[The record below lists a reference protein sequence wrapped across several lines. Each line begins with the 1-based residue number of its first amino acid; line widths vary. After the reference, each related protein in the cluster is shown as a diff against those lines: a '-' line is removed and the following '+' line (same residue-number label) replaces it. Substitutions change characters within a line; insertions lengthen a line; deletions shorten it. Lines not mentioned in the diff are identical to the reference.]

1 MTISETKESVRQQ
14 INDLIDTGVLKN
26 DAQLANEI
34 GMSKSAISSM
44 LSPKS
49 KKRVSQRFIL
59 ELDKRYF
66 TPKDVHDYST
76 QLKDI
81 IATQNVLLDT
91 CAQLL
96 SQVSGK
102 AFVIARAELTQAIKM
117 NT

>member
-14 INDLIDTGVLKN
+14 IDDLIQSGVVKN
-26 DAQLANEI
+26 DAQVASDI
-34 GMSKSAISSM
+34 GISKSAISSM

-49 KKRVSQRFIL
+49 KKRPSQRFIL
-59 ELDKRYF
+59 ELERKYF
-66 TPKDVHDYST
+66 MPKELNDYSS
-76 QLKDI
+76 QIKDI
-81 IATQNVLLDT
+81 LATQNVLLDT

-102 AFVIARAELTQAIKM
+102 AFAIARAELNQAIKM